1 MRHWATFS
9 EFVRVQ
15 RIDPHDEIKN
25 LIADETTKKDKE
37 AAVTLELT
45 IRTPASGNL
54 KPDLVIQSQGR
65 VFVVDVTVRHED
77 GNLLAQV
84 RQAKRKSM
92 NRCFQHSKNNW
103 ERCLGKSYRL

>member
-45 IRTPASGNL
+45 IRTPGISNL
-54 KPDLVIQSQGR
+54 
-65 VFVVDVTVRHED
+65 T
-77 GNLLAQV
+77 
-84 RQAKRKSM
+84 
-92 NRCFQHSKNNW
+92 W
-103 ERCLGKSYRL
+103 

>member
-37 AAVTLELT
+37 AA
-45 IRTPASGNL
+45 ASGNL